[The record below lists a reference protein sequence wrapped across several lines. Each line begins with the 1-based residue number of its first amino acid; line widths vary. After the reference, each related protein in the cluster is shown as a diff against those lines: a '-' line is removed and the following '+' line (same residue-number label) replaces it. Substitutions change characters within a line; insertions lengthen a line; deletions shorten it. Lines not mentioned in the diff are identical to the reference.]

1 MNMAIECDEWSCVSQ
16 LMCSNYMHVSI
27 MQWQWNINFT
37 MEDEHMDNVFR
48 WNEFLCCNLTYEYD
62 HVIVIIAR
70 NVVGL

>member
-37 MEDEHMDNVFR
+37 MKDEHIANVFR
-48 WNEFLCCNLTYEYD
+48 IPMLQFDIWIWLCN
-62 HVIVIIAR
+62 IIIAW